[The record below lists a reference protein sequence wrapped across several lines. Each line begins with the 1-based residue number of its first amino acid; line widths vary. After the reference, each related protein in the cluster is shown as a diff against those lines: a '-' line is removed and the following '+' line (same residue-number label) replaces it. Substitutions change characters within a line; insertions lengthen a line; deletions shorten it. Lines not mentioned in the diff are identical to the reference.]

1 MISHTNRSMYRTYA
15 CSDEC
20 FKWSLNSK
28 QCSSFA
34 LQAKVKSP
42 LYSRDTDKKKQ
53 SLLIFFAHLGATIT
67 TTTTFYKFL
76 SHHSLAVFKAP
87 PLVLTSVSAL
97 MIRERY
103 LGRLNRILQ
112 NLSDISFASTWLSAL
127 PPPQYLLLI
136 TGPPV
141 WQLIRLL
148 LLCRSPAIAQ
158 CT

>member
-1 MISHTNRSMYRTYA
+1 MHVQMNALNDLLTQNSAVASHYKLKLKVHCILRILTR
-15 CSDEC
+15 
-20 FKWSLNSK
+20 K
-28 QCSSFA
+28 QITSYF
-34 LQAKVKSP
+34 L
-42 LYSRDTDKKKQ
+42 
-53 SLLIFFAHLGATIT
+53 FAHLGATIT

-76 SHHSLAVFKAP
+76 SHHSLIVFKAP
-87 PLVLTSVSAL
+87 PLVLTPVSAL

-127 PPPQYLLLI
+127 PPPQCLLLI
-136 TGPPV
+136 TGLPV